1 MFFWAFLWTLA
12 FSISVFLLPSA
23 RFWVF
28 LAFRRPLF
36 DFFPL
41 THACGISFGEKSQ
54 KAAFFRPKRPK
65 KRASG
70 NRKKEMLQASVQKN
84 APKNTT
90 HPQNHISVH
99 FYFLSNKRQRYIP
112 FLWCAGKQCLSDF
125 FNWIWCQ
132 NSSFALGFCW
142 FIES

>member
-1 MFFWAFLWTLA
+1 MVLGVCHVFLGIFMNFSLQHFRFSVA
-12 FSISVFLLPSA
+12 FSPFFGLFGLLK
-23 RFWVF
+23 
-28 LAFRRPLF
+28 AFSPHSCLRHF
-36 DFFPL
+36 VQ
-41 THACGISFGEKSQ
+41 GKKSKSGLLQ
-54 KAAFFRPKRPK
+54 AKKTQ

-112 FLWCAGKQCLSDF
+112 FFGYKQILGGQF
-125 FNWIWCQ
+125 F
-132 NSSFALGFCW
+132 ST
-142 FIES
+142 

>member
-1 MFFWAFLWTLA
+1 MVLGVCHVFWAFLRTSA

-54 KAAFFRPKRPK
+54 KVAFFRPKK
-65 KRASG
+65 TQKWASD

-90 HPQNHISVH
+90 HPQNHISVLR
-99 FYFLSNKRQRYIP
+99 FSALFSNT
-112 FLWCAGKQCLSDF
+112 FS
-125 FNWIWCQ
+125 NWPEAR
-132 NSSFALGFCW
+132 F
-142 FIES
+142 